1 MPRRNTHSLAL
12 ALPPRLP
19 SSPSSMAGLSPSSRA
34 FDNSLPQLSAPCT
47 TLPPLI
53 PLLSSELPTTAS
65 DMNIASRSMPCL
77 PTVFKSGLVTPDTP
91 AFHFR
96 GDREEEAC
104 NSERLRS
111 SQPRKQG
118 TPHAMDSH
126 IPTPTLTNSPGS
138 PSEMEYSYEEFE
150 RYLPLSNFP
159 TPPLS
164 DPSSPELLA
173 GPSFEDALSPELYGG
188 F

>member
-1 MPRRNTHSLAL
+1 MPRRNTLSLAL
-12 ALPPRLP
+12 ALPPRLT
-19 SSPSSMAGLSPSSRA
+19 SSPSSMAGLSSSSRA

-47 TLPPLI
+47 TLPPLL
-53 PLLSSELPTTAS
+53 PLLSSELPTIAS
-65 DMNIASRSMPCL
+65 DVTSQSMPCL

-96 GDREEEAC
+96 GDREEEAR

-111 SQPRKQG
+111 SQSQKEG
-118 TPHAMDSH
+118 APHAMDSH

-138 PSEMEYSYEEFE
+138 PFEMEYSYEEFE